1 MTEEARMAKIED
13 MMKRVD
19 ALKADKSKAEGVIEN
34 IRSKW
39 KEELGTDDPAEVEKL
54 VQEAEK
60 DVKELSTAY
69 DEAISEAET
78 LLQQAEAAR

>member
-1 MTEEARMAKIED
+1 MAKIED

-69 DEAISEAET
+69 EEAVNEAET

>member
-1 MTEEARMAKIED
+1 MASVEE
-13 MMKRVD
+13 MMRKVD
-19 ALKADKSKAEGVIEN
+19 VLKAEKSKAEGVIEN
-34 IRSKW
+34 IKSKW

-60 DVKELSTAY
+60 DVKELSEAY
-69 DEAISEAET
+69 DGAMREAEQ

>member
-1 MTEEARMAKIED
+1 MAKIED
-13 MMKRVD
+13 MMRRVD
-19 ALKADKSKAEGVIEN
+19 TLKAEKSKAEGVVEN

-60 DVKELSTAY
+60 DVKDLSSAY
-69 DEAISEAET
+69 DSAMKEAED
-78 LLQQAEAAR
+78 LLQQAEASR